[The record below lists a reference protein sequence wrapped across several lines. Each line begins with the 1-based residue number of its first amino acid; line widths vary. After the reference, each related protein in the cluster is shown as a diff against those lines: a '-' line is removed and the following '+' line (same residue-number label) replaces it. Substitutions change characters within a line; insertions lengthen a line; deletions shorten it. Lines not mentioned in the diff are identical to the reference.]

1 MNLRICLFTA
11 CCGLIGSLPASADE
25 PQTARKPTFW
35 VIPHTHWE
43 GAVFKTREEYLE
55 MGLPNIL
62 KAMRLLREQPDYHF
76 TLDQVAYVRPFLER
90 YPAEEADFRQFIKE
104 GRLQLAGA
112 LDVMPD
118 DNMPGGETF
127 VRQMQYG
134 KGYYRQKL
142 GVDVT
147 SGWLIDTF
155 GHHAQMPQLLA
166 KGGFKTF
173 WFVRGVP
180 RQDFPAEF
188 FWEGIDG
195 TRIASFYLP
204 HSYALTYGSPHDAP
218 AFRAWAIKQFEL
230 LTPNVHGSDRVGL
243 AGPDVAEPEDHL
255 VARIEEFNRDPQ
267 APFTMRMAVPA
278 DFEKA
283 VTGRGDRPVWKG
295 ELNPIFQGT
304 YSSRI
309 ELKEWMRVME
319 QRLLT
324 AEKLSALAAWLGAPA
339 DLDGIWAGWEPVL
352 FNQTHDLASGVM
364 TDHVYGDTIRSYEF
378 ARRRAEAIIDGRWDV
393 IASKIDTQ
401 GPGAP
406 VVVFNTL
413 GWTRSDIA
421 FVDAGFGAGGV
432 SGIVLTDSD
441 AKAVPAQIVASTRYA
456 DGGLKT
462 ARLAFIARDVPA
474 LGYATYHIV
483 PESSADGATRDRAI
497 ATVVSS
503 ADSLVTLENELY
515 RLALDPRNGAITSL
529 RLRNNDWEVFAATGN
544 VVAREQ
550 DRGDLWELN
559 KGLDGGSRVAM
570 TKRQQVPGRGQAV
583 FSDEGKGEPGTVL
596 TGRIF
601 SELTVARPFGSGR
614 FATTVRIYAGL
625 RRIEIT
631 TRLVNQEKY
640 VRYQALFPTT
650 IKQGKSTHEIPF
662 GSIYRP
668 AGIEFPAQNW
678 IDHGDGQRG
687 LAVLNIGLPGNV
699 VTDGTMMV
707 SLMRAHTLG
716 AYGFGGGYEPGM
728 SSESGLQLGT
738 ERTMRYA
745 LIAHAGDWRDAGIV
759 RAGWE
764 LNHPLLCRNVSTH
777 SGALPRRWGLFDI
790 GNPNVVVSSLKP
802 TAGGDVALRIYESS
816 GRPAPAVAIKLRAK
830 VESAHKSNLIEDPD
844 TPLAADGD
852 TVRLDLGPFEIKTI
866 RLRLGDSNL

>member
-1 MNLRICLFTA
+1 
-11 CCGLIGSLPASADE
+11 
-25 PQTARKPTFW
+25 
-35 VIPHTHWE
+35 
-43 GAVFKTREEYLE
+43 
-55 MGLPNIL
+55 
-62 KAMRLLREQPDYHF
+62 MR
-76 TLDQVAYVRPFLER
+76 AYAWPFLER
-90 YPAEEADFRQFIKE
+90 YPAEEADFRRFIKE

-147 SGWLIDTF
+147 TGWLIDTF

-204 HSYALTYGSPHDAP
+204 HSYALTYGSPRDAG
-218 AFRAWAIKQFEL
+218 AFRTWAIKQFEL
-230 LTPNVHGSDRVGL
+230 LTPNVHGPDRVGL

-267 APFTMRMAVPA
+267 APFTMRMGVPA

-283 VTGRGDRPVWKG
+283 VAGRTDRPIWKG
-295 ELNPIFQGT
+295 ELNPIFQGI

-319 QRLLT
+319 ERLLT

-364 TDHVYGDTIRSYEF
+364 TDHVYEDTIRSYEF

-393 IASKIDTQ
+393 IVSKIDTQ

-432 SGIVLTDSD
+432 GGIVLTDSD
-441 AKAVPAQIVASTRYA
+441 GKAVPAQIVASTRYS

-462 ARLAFIARDVPA
+462 ARVAFIARDVPA
-474 LGYATYHIV
+474 LGYATYHVV
-483 PESSADGATRDRAI
+483 PESSAEGATRDRAI

-503 ADSLVTLENELY
+503 ADSRVTLENEHY
-515 RLALDPRNGAITSL
+515 RLALDPATGAIHSL
-529 RLRNNDWEVFAATGN
+529 REKSNDWEVLAAPGN
-544 VVAREQ
+544 VVARSQ

-570 TKRQQVPGRGQAV
+570 TTRQQVPARGQAV
-583 FSDEGKGEPGTVL
+583 FSDDGKGEPGTVL
-596 TGRIF
+596 TGPIF

-640 VRYQALFPTT
+640 VRYQVLFPTT
-650 IKQGKSTHEIPF
+650 IAAGTSTHEIPF
-662 GSIYRP
+662 GAIDRP
-668 AGIEFPAQNW
+668 GSIEFPAQNW
-678 IDHGDGQRG
+678 IDHSDGKRG

-699 VTDGTMMV
+699 VTDGTVMV

-777 SGALPRRWGLFDI
+777 SGALPRRWGLIDI

-816 GRPAPAVAIKLRAK
+816 GRPAPAVAIKFRAK
-830 VESAHKSNLIEDPD
+830 VQRAHEANLMDDPG
-844 TPLAADGD
+844 TPLSAAGD

-866 RLRLGDSNL
+866 RLRLGD